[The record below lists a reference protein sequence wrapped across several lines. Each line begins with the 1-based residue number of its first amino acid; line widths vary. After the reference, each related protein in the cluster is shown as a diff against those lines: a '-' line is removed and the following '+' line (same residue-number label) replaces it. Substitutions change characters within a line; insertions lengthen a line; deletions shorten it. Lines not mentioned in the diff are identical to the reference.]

1 MQICGH
7 ASWIGL
13 CLKSVDVDGMVKGVS
28 GSGSNSGST
37 NRSSD
42 KSSSNRK
49 YTLEDHSL
57 VLGCLKICKQ
67 HA

>member
-13 CLKSVDVDGMVKGVS
+13 CLKSVDVDGMVRAV
-28 GSGSNSGST
+28 GSGSSVSNINSST
-37 NRSSD
+37 N
-42 KSSSNRK
+42 KSSGSNRK

-57 VLGCLKICKQ
+57 VIGCLKICKQ

>member
-13 CLKSVDVDGMVKGVS
+13 CLKSVDVDGMVRAVG
-28 GSGSNSGST
+28 GSGSSGS
-37 NRSSD
+37 NRSSG
-42 KSSSNRK
+42 SSGSNRK

-57 VLGCLKICKQ
+57 VIGCLKICKQ